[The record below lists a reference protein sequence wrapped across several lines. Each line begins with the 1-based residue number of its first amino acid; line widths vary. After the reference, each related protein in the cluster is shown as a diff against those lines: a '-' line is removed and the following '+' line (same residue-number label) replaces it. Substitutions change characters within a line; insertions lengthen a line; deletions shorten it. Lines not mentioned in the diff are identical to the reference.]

1 MLALWKILCELSLS
15 FTFIIA
21 SEISDNGRETSKNFN
36 PVSDARI
43 RMWTARQHMQMMKRR
58 AVAPYFEVAKRAR

>member
-43 RMWTARQHMQMMKRR
+43 RMWTARQHMKRR
-58 AVAPYFEVAKRAR
+58 AVAPYFAVAKRAR